1 VSQRRSSG
9 LSYQALLDTD
19 THPVPKVL
27 RLESPIVPGFTRVP
41 VERYVSRDFHELEVQ
56 KVWKRAW
63 QMACREEELPEVGDS
78 IVYDVA
84 GLSFLL
90 LRSEPG
96 RIQGFYNACLH
107 RGRQLREVGG
117 RVEEI
122 RCAFHGWCWNLDG
135 SLKQVTCAWDFPDV
149 RAEDY
154 RLPEGRTAREVAAA
168 GRRESLRPAL
178 GEGADLLCDSEL
190 NDSFYYTLFPNFHP
204 WGAYNLLTYRFRPYR
219 SDHRRC
225 VMECMYLAPFP
236 GDERPPPVPIHWL
249 DADQDWTNAPELGFL
264 ARVFNQ
270 DTFNLP
276 RVQAGLEAT
285 AATHTSLGSYGE
297 SKLRHFHALLDTWLE
312 KA

>member
-1 VSQRRSSG
+1 MEAYHV
-9 LSYQALLDTD
+9 AA
-19 THPVPKVL
+19 THPQLLPGIADANSQYDVFGNFSRAITPNGTP
-27 RLESPIVPGFTRVP
+27 SPHLGWEASQQDMLDAMVD
-41 VERYVSRDFHELEVQ
+41 RDL
-56 KVWKRAW
+56 
-63 QMACREEELPEVGDS
+63 GDS
-78 IVYDVA
+78 P
-84 GLSFLL
+84 L
-90 LRSEPG
+90 
-96 RIQGFYNACLH
+96 
-107 RGRQLREVGG
+107 
-117 RVEEI
+117 
-122 RCAFHGWCWNLDG
+122 
-135 SLKQVTCAWDFPDV
+135 VTV
-149 RAEDY
+149 
-154 RLPEGRTAREVAAA
+154 PEGRTAREVAAA

-249 DADQDWTNAPELGFL
+249 DADQDWTNAPEPGFL